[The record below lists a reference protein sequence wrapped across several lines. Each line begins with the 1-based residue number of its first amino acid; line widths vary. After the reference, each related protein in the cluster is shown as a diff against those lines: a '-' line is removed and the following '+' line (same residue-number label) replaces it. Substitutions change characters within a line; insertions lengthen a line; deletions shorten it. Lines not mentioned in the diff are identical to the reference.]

1 MKSYYFSS
9 HLVLIRH
16 AMPNSYWESGSYPLP
31 VWNYWPITGLQQ
43 LNPVTPPTTP
53 LSFENAFA
61 IYVELKHKSL
71 PKHCTFEKGQ
81 HNISTPGFCIYA
93 EKVSQELNT
102 YPCSDPTHKQTF
114 ILPTLLVLTLRN
126 ARALQPTSSWMLPL
140 TSPIFPATWNA
151 CFPQLVRRFQV
162 IASRKPL
169 SAPGHLRRI
178 SKNCSNSSAHHTA
191 LKLG

>member
-1 MKSYYFSS
+1 MKLLTHNRFAAVKPCNTTDHPVIIWECLCNLCGTEAQKPPKTLHIWERTTQ
-9 HLVLIRH
+9 HLHSR
-16 AMPNSYWESGSYPLP
+16 
-31 VWNYWPITGLQQ
+31 
-43 LNPVTPPTTP
+43 
-53 LSFENAFA
+53 
-61 IYVELKHKSL
+61 
-71 PKHCTFEKGQ
+71 
-81 HNISTPGFCIYA
+81 FCIYA

-151 CFPQLVRRFQV
+151 CFPQLVRHFQV

-169 SAPGHLRRI
+169 SAPGHLRKI